1 MKCLEAQNLIRP
13 FLEKKLTDEELS
25 GFLDHVQ
32 DCPGCREELEL
43 YTAVYSSMGEDS
55 PVKILEGKQW
65 EHLPY
70 HERTERELISAGH
83 YLSVKHTW
91 DAAGRICVILAELVL
106 IVSLL
111 TSPQIDSIVTKAGN
125 VLHSFFSPE
134 WEETETETESE
145 LETAGE
151 SVY

>member
-13 FLEKKLTDEELS
+13 FLEKKLTDEELA
-25 GFLDHVQ
+25 GFLEHVR

-55 PVKILEGKQW
+55 PVKILEGREW

-70 HERTERELISAGH
+70 NERTDRTLALAGH

-91 DAAGRICVILAELVL
+91 DAAGRICVVLAQIIL
-106 IVSLL
+106 IISLFM
-111 TSPQIDSIVTKAGN
+111 SPQIREVLQRAGDAVGKIVY
-125 VLHSFFSPE
+125 VEEPE
-134 WEETETETESE
+134 SESAPETEDETDV
-145 LETAGE
+145 E